1 MIFHEIYG
9 CYYLCM
15 EKIINHALNHTLTQ
29 DKILEIINQY
39 AFEDSHIEIMS
50 HLKNQDWPLI
60 TQDYHTP
67 LHHPSTRPLTLLEK
81 RWLKSLSLDPRIQL
95 FSKSF
100 DNLDDIE
107 PLFTNDDYLIYDQY
121 LDGDCFDDE
130 LYIKN
135 FQTILYALENQF
147 ILKVT
152 YQNKQLICHP
162 TKLEYSLKDNKFRL
176 KTSHDHF
183 HKTLNLSKITNCELT
198 QQTAFQDNKLY
209 QNKQSVILE
218 LYDERSALERAMMQ
232 FADLQKKA
240 EQIND
245 KTYRI
250 ELFYQKEDETELL
263 IRILSF
269 GPLLKVIE
277 PQRFVQLI
285 QERLKLQLSCGLR

>member
-1 MIFHEIYG
+1 M
-9 CYYLCM
+9 
-15 EKIINHALNHTLTQ
+15 A
-29 DKILEIINQY
+29 
-39 AFEDSHIEIMS
+39 S
-50 HLKNQDWPLI
+50 
-60 TQDYHTP
+60 YHP
-67 LHHPSTRPLTLLEK
+67 RLPYSPPLTLLEK

-95 FSKSF
+95 FSISF

-218 LYDERSALERAMMQ
+218 L
-232 FADLQKKA
+232 
-240 EQIND
+240 
-245 KTYRI
+245 
-250 ELFYQKEDETELL
+250 FYQKEDETELL